1 MGVYCVSWLVIR
13 LFHLTSFVWMFLE
26 GRSQIEKVSRKFL
39 WTKINHPC
47 VLFLFLRILS
57 LPSSP
62 VSVITDIRQI
72 QTLHHHWM
80 GWVNVFYQFWQCIVQ
95 RDKERI
101 SRDASAVEV
110 YKLGL
115 PFSIK
120 WYWKTL
126 DKAHLFQWS
135 AICYLRICSC
145 LNKETFRNF
154 RFLI

>member
-39 WTKINHPC
+39 WSKI
-47 VLFLFLRILS
+47 
-57 LPSSP
+57 LPSMCSIFISQDSISSFKSSFRYHWHPSDTNTSP
-62 VSVITDIRQI
+62 SLDGVGKCFLSVLQ
-72 QTLHHHWM
+72 W
-80 GWVNVFYQFWQCIVQ
+80 IVE
-95 RDKERI
+95 RDRERI